1 MIVMFKKIG
10 VVGDKDSV
18 LAFKALGIDVFPV
31 SENDEARITVDKL
44 AMNDYAVIFVTEQVA
59 EGIEETIERYTK
71 KILPAIILI
80 PSNQGTLNIGM
91 QKINDNVEKAV
102 GVNILG
108 N

>member
-1 MIVMFKKIG
+1 MFKKIG

-31 SENDEARITVDKL
+31 LEYDEAKRTVDKL

-59 EGIEETIERYTK
+59 QGIQETIERYTK
-71 KILPAIILI
+71 KMLPAIILI

-91 QKINDNVEKAV
+91 QRINDNVEKAV